1 MPTTTTIDR
10 NRRIVTLAHDGSLT
24 YQEIG
29 DLFGMTRERVRQIIK
44 KAGIDKTT
52 RRAARAVAEAEA
64 LAFDGDLV
72 REWVRHNPARTIE
85 EAAEV
90 LGFTVRRIRQALG
103 NDAGRLFVRPFH
115 QGLAQRYSDGDILE
129 VLAAAAALA
138 SGPLTKTAYDEYVAA
153 HGGPSGVRVLQRF
166 GSWKAACDAAGVT
179 CGQARRSYARR
190 WTAGTMVDKLITYLE
205 SPGAT
210 GAFIDYDR
218 WSRGHVDRPSG
229 QTIRNHFGSWQA
241 AKTSALNAR
250 GHLPAA

>member
-10 NRRIVTLAHDGSLT
+10 NRHIVTLACDGSLT

-52 RRAARAVAEAEA
+52 RRAARAEAEVEA
-64 LAFDGDLV
+64 LAFDGDLI

-85 EAAEV
+85 EASEA
-90 LGFTVRRIRQALG
+90 LGLSAQRIRQALG
-103 NDAGRLFVRPFH
+103 SDAGRLFVRPFH
-115 QGLAQRYSDGDILE
+115 QGLARRYSDADIIE
-129 VLAAAAALA
+129 VLSAAAALA

-153 HGGPSGVRVLQRF
+153 HGGPSGIRVLQRF
-166 GSWKAACDAAGVT
+166 GSWKAACEAAGVT
-179 CGQARRSYARR
+179 CGQARRSYTRR
-190 WTAGTMVDKLITYLE
+190 WTAGTMVDNLIAYFD

-210 GAFIDYDR
+210 GAFADYDQ
-218 WSRGHVDRPSG
+218 WSRGHADRPSG

-241 AKTSALNAR
+241 AKTAALNAR